1 VGALVTA
8 YAAEDTIQA
17 AHRSGIRRVLR
28 KPVDFCRL
36 MPLIEEVAGTL

>member
-17 AHRSGIRRVLR
+17 AHQSGIRQVLR
-28 KPVDFCRL
+28 KPVDFGRPI
-36 MPLIEEVAGTL
+36 PLIEEVAGTA